1 MNQNPTE
8 TRMREL
14 LWRPTLNS
22 AEQLELRALLEAH
35 PDLAAQQTEELALNR
50 LIERLP
56 DAPVPTNFTARVMQ
70 DIAREESAAE
80 RARSPSASWWQRLV
94 PRLAFAAVLVAA
106 GLFAWQR
113 NLSYQQQ
120 REAADMVAVSDTK
133 DLLSVE
139 VLQDFDSIAKMGS
152 SVPPDTE
159 LLSLLQ

>member
-14 LWRPTLNS
+14 LWRRVLTH
-22 AEQLELRALLEAH
+22 AEQSELRALLEAH
-35 PDLAAQQTEELALNR
+35 PDLAERHTEELALNR

-70 DIAREESAAE
+70 DIGREEAATAREE
-80 RARSPSASWWQRLV
+80 RPSVSWLQRLF
-94 PRLAFAAVLVAA
+94 PKLAFASVLLAA

-113 NLSYQQQ
+113 NLSYHRQ
-120 REAADMVAVSDTK
+120 RDASDIAAVVGSK

-139 VLQDFDSIAKMGS
+139 VLQNFDSIEKLGHG
-152 SVPPDTE
+152 VPPDTE